1 MFATLVVALPSDH
14 KGGDVVLKHCGKQK
28 AFKSSKY
35 KQSLACWYS
44 DVTHEV
50 LPVESGRRWV
60 LTFNLV
66 LRPEPQTAPN
76 ALPPRAPS
84 ATIQFVEKSV
94 LRRTLEKWLS
104 LKLMLSS
111 CHQVCH
117 VLDHTYS
124 EASISFKTLK
134 GRDLAQVRALKELS
148 KELPFDIFLASL
160 ERETREVDDWD
171 PYYGG
176 SGFASET
183 LDEDYTIKALSDL
196 NNNVIMRDV
205 AMEKEDLLIEEYFDD
220 LEPDRSEQ
228 GYTGNEASLPCTP
241 SWIPVLT

>member
-1 MFATLVVALPSDH
+1 MFGTLVVALPSDH

-28 AFKSSKY
+28 TFKSSKY

-66 LRPEPQTAPN
+66 LAPEPQTTPN
-76 ALPPRAPS
+76 ALRPLAPS
-84 ATIQFVEKSV
+84 ATTQLAEKSF
-94 LRRTLEKWLS
+94 LRRSLEKWLS
-104 LKLMLSS
+104 LKSMLSS

-124 EASISFKTLK
+124 EASVSFKTLK
-134 GRDLAQVRALKELS
+134 GRDLAQVRALKEIS
-148 KELPFDIFLASL
+148 KDLPFDIFLASL
-160 ERETREVDDWD
+160 ERETREEDDWH

-176 SGFASET
+176 SGLPGEM
-183 LDEDYTIKALSDL
+183 LEEDYTIKALSDL
-196 NNNVIMRDV
+196 NNNVVMKDV
-205 AMEKEDLLIEEYFDD
+205 AMEKEDLLIEDYFDD
-220 LEPDRSEQ
+220 LEPDHHEQ
-228 GYTGNEASLPCTP
+228 GYTGNEVSLACTP
-241 SWIPVLT
+241 S